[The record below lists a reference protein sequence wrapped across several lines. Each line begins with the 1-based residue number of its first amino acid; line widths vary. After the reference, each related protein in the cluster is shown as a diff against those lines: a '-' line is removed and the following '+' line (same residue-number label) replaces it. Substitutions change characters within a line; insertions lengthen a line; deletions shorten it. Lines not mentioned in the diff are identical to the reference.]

1 MIRVGA
7 DTISIK
13 RVKEAITRT
22 PQFAQRLYSSEEL
35 AYCQSKA
42 NPYPSLAARFAARE
56 ALRKLHP
63 LFMKTEYREV
73 AVAVEASGRPR
84 YWFSPEL
91 QQRAEIAGLLSLD
104 LSLSHDEDQAFAVA
118 VAEWKEDETNR

>member
-22 PQFAQRLYSSEEL
+22 PQFAHRLYSPEEL
-35 AYCQSKA
+35 AYCQSKV

-63 LFMKTEYREV
+63 LFMKTEYRDI
-73 AVAVEASGRPR
+73 AVEIDAAGRPR
-84 YWFSPEL
+84 FWFSPEL
-91 QQRAEIAGLLSLD
+91 YQKAKAAGLLSLD
-104 LSLSHDEDQAFAVA
+104 LSLSHDEDQAFAVT
-118 VAEWKEDETNR
+118 VAEWKEDLD